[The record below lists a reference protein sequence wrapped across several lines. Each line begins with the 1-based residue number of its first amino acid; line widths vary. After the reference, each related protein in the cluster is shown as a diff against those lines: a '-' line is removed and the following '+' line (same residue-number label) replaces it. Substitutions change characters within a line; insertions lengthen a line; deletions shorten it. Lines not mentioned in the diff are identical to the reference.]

1 MEGAVA
7 SYLNETDPDAEL
19 PAPSAQSIETDA
31 EASSGP
37 LYVFGASHAPAPL
50 GPKFEPEAEKL
61 REWLYQP
68 L

>member
-1 MEGAVA
+1 MVGAVA
-7 SYLNETDPDAEL
+7 SYLNEADPDAEF
-19 PAPSAQSIETDA
+19 PAPSEQSLKTDA

-37 LYVFGASHAPAPL
+37 LYVSGASHDPAPL

-61 REWLYQP
+61 TDSLYQP